1 MLKQQLQLKLAQKL
15 SPQQIQLM
23 KLIQLSTLDLEQRI
37 QAELGENPALE
48 SGLEIPD
55 TSEDETLDAEE
66 HLQIDTDAI
75 DLGAYLSDDDIPSYK
90 LQAQNYSADDP
101 LRESPL
107 SNQLGYHQF
116 LMQQLQTLILTEAEQ
131 PIAAFIVG
139 SVDESGYLRREID
152 DLMDDLAFTQNQM
165 VSREELLAVLKKVQ
179 TLDPPGTAARNLQ
192 ECLLLQLQRKK
203 SDRSSIEN
211 ALQIIEYG
219 FDAFSR
225 KHYQKLQDR
234 FHLSAEELKEALEE
248 VSKLN
253 PKPGGAHAA
262 STQNN
267 HIVPDFSMQLEDG
280 KVIVDLNR
288 RNAPQLRVSQG
299 YKEMLA
305 GYQEA
310 RNSSK
315 SQQEAVLFIKQKL
328 DAAKWFIDALEQ
340 RYHTLIK
347 TMNAIVDHQ
356 REYFLSGD
364 EKRLK
369 PMILK
374 DIAET
379 IEMDISTVS
388 RVANSKYIDTPYGI
402 KQLKEFFSEGFN
414 LQSGEEVSPIEI
426 KKHLEQII
434 ASENKKKPLSD
445 QAIAEQLK
453 EKGYPVA
460 RRTVAKYREQLD
472 LPVARLRKE
481 L

>member
-211 ALQIIEYG
+211 ALQIIEHG